1 MKYKERYDMIHLF
14 PKIKTRMTVILA
26 VYIALVI
33 LLAVLGE
40 TSVPALIAFLV
51 VGVVVVVI
59 SQYSN
64 ANKAH
69 EALLARLYNNMDAK
83 GFLGEYQKML
93 SYDVKHPNLY
103 MMIRLHMSNA
113 YCALGR
119 FDEAI
124 ELLSSIPFA
133 PQKKEE
139 ADLIA
144 RYTVSSN
151 LCYCSLL
158 AKDIAAA
165 ERYMDD
171 TVAYKKRLEAIQ
183 QTKPEM
189 QRMVFN
195 NTLNEQC
202 LRLLKTGKCD
212 ADVLRTQVQSQNTQ
226 TLHRVTTSLWIARA
240 YLAENNRREA
250 EALLEKIAKVA
261 GHLFIGQEAKAL
273 LAGLPGKNEAE
284 A

>member
-1 MKYKERYDMIHLF
+1 MIHLF
-14 PKIKTRMTVILA
+14 PAIKKRMTILLI
-26 VYIALVI
+26 VYMALVF
-33 LLAVLGE
+33 LLGFLGQTSIPVLVLFSIVGIAV
-40 TSVPALIAFLV
+40 VI
-51 VGVVVVVI
+51 I

-69 EALLARLYNNMDAK
+69 ELLLSRLYNNMDAE
-83 GFLGEYQKML
+83 GFIRDYQQML
-93 SYDVKHPNLY
+93 DYDVKHPNLH
-103 MMIRLHMSNA
+103 MMIRLHLSNA

-119 FDEAI
+119 FDDAI
-124 ELLSSIPFA
+124 DLLAAIPFP

-144 RYTVSSN
+144 RYTVASN
-151 LCYCSLL
+151 LCYCALL
-158 AKDIAAA
+158 KKDIPAA

-171 TVAYKKRLEAIQ
+171 TEGYKKRLNAIQ

-195 NTLNEQC
+195 NILNEQC

-212 ADVLRTQVQSQNTQ
+212 AALLRDKVQPQNTQ
-226 TLHRVTTSLWIARA
+226 TLHRVTTGLWIARA
-240 YLAENNRREA
+240 LLAENNRREA

-261 GHLFIGQEAKAL
+261 GHLYIGREAKAL
-273 LAGLPGKNEAE
+273 LAGLPGKEEEA
-284 A
+284 

>member
-1 MKYKERYDMIHLF
+1 MIHLF
-14 PKIKTRMTVILA
+14 PPIKKRMTILLI
-26 VYIALVI
+26 VYMALVFLLGFLGQTSIPVLI
-33 LLAVLGE
+33 LF
-40 TSVPALIAFLV
+40 SI
-51 VGVVVVVI
+51 VGIVVVI
-59 SQYSN
+59 VSQYSN

-69 EALLARLYNNMDAK
+69 EHLLARLYNNMDAE
-83 GFLGEYQKML
+83 GFIRDYKQML
-93 SYDVKHPNLY
+93 DYDVKHPNLY
-103 MMIRLHMSNA
+103 MMIRLHLSNA

-124 ELLSSIPFA
+124 DLLTAIPFP

-144 RYTVSSN
+144 RYTVASN
-151 LCYCSLL
+151 LCYCALL
-158 AKDIAAA
+158 KKDIPAA
-165 ERYMDD
+165 ERCMDD
-171 TVAYKKRLEAIQ
+171 ILSYKKRLDAIQ

-212 ADVLRTQVQSQNTQ
+212 AALLRDKVQPQNTQ
-226 TLHRVTTSLWIARA
+226 TLHRVTTGLWIARA
-240 YLAENNRREA
+240 LLAENNRREA

-261 GHLFIGQEAKAL
+261 GHLYIGREAKAL
-273 LAGLPGKNEAE
+273 LSGLPGKEDEA
-284 A
+284 

>member
-1 MKYKERYDMIHLF
+1 MIHLF
-14 PKIKTRMTVILA
+14 PAIKKRMTILLI
-26 VYIALVI
+26 VYMALVF
-33 LLAVLGE
+33 LLGFLGQTSIPVLVLFSIVGIAV
-40 TSVPALIAFLV
+40 VI
-51 VGVVVVVI
+51 I

-69 EALLARLYNNMDAK
+69 ELLLARLYNNMDAE
-83 GFLGEYQKML
+83 GFIRDYQQML
-93 SYDVKHPNLY
+93 DYDVKHPNLH
-103 MMIRLHMSNA
+103 MMIRLHLSNA

-119 FDEAI
+119 FDDAI
-124 ELLSSIPFA
+124 DLLAAIPFP

-144 RYTVSSN
+144 RYTVASN
-151 LCYCSLL
+151 LCYCALL
-158 AKDIAAA
+158 KKDIPAA

-171 TVAYKKRLEAIQ
+171 TEGYKKRLNAIQ

-195 NTLNEQC
+195 NILNEQC

-212 ADVLRTQVQSQNTQ
+212 AALLRDKVQPQNTQ
-226 TLHRVTTSLWIARA
+226 TLHRVTTGLWIARA
-240 YLAENNRREA
+240 LLAENNRREA

-261 GHLFIGQEAKAL
+261 GHLYIGREARAL
-273 LAGLPGKNEAE
+273 LAGLPGKEEEA
-284 A
+284 

>member
-1 MKYKERYDMIHLF
+1 MIHLF
-14 PKIKTRMTVILA
+14 PPIKNRMTVLLVI
-26 VYIALVI
+26 YMALVFLLGFLGQTSI
-33 LLAVLGE
+33 LVLALF
-40 TSVPALIAFLV
+40 ALAGLV
-51 VGVVVVVI
+51 FVTL

-69 EALLARLYNNMDAK
+69 EALLAILYNNMDAE
-83 GFLGEYQKML
+83 GFIREYEKML

-103 MMIRLHMSNA
+103 MMIRLHLSNA

-124 ELLSSIPFA
+124 ALLSSIEFK

-144 RYTVSSN
+144 RYTVASN
-151 LCYCSLL
+151 LCYCALL
-158 AKDIAAA
+158 RKDVDAA
-165 ERYMDD
+165 ETYMKD
-171 TVAYKKRLEAIQ
+171 TEGYKKRLDAIQ
-183 QTKPEM
+183 QAKPEM

-212 ADVLRTQVQSQNTQ
+212 AVQLRDKVQVQNTQ
-226 TLHRVTTSLWIARA
+226 TLHRMTTGLWIARA
-240 YLAENNRREA
+240 LLADNNRREA
-250 EALLEKIAKVA
+250 EAILEKIAKVA
-261 GHLFIGQEAKAL
+261 SHLYIGKEARAL
-273 LAGLPGKNEAE
+273 LSGLPGRDEESKNA
-284 A
+284 

>member
-1 MKYKERYDMIHLF
+1 MIHLF
-14 PKIKTRMTVILA
+14 PAIKKRMTILLI
-26 VYIALVI
+26 VYMALVF
-33 LLAVLGE
+33 LLGFLGQTSIPVLVLFSIVGIAV
-40 TSVPALIAFLV
+40 VI
-51 VGVVVVVI
+51 I

-69 EALLARLYNNMDAK
+69 ELLLARLYNNMDAE
-83 GFLGEYQKML
+83 GFIRDYQQML
-93 SYDVKHPNLY
+93 DYDVKHPNLH
-103 MMIRLHMSNA
+103 MMIRLHLSNA

-119 FDEAI
+119 FDDAI
-124 ELLSSIPFA
+124 DLLAAIPFP

-144 RYTVSSN
+144 RYTVASN
-151 LCYCSLL
+151 LCYCALL
-158 AKDIAAA
+158 KKDIPAA

-171 TVAYKKRLEAIQ
+171 TEGYKKRLNAIQ

-195 NTLNEQC
+195 NILNEQC

-212 ADVLRTQVQSQNTQ
+212 AALLRDKVQPQNTQ
-226 TLHRVTTSLWIARA
+226 TLHRVTTGLWIARA
-240 YLAENNRREA
+240 LLAENNRREA

-261 GHLFIGQEAKAL
+261 GHLYIGREAKAL
-273 LAGLPGKNEAE
+273 LAGLPGKEEEA
-284 A
+284 

>member
-1 MKYKERYDMIHLF
+1 MIHLF
-14 PKIKTRMTVILA
+14 PAIKKRMTILLI
-26 VYIALVI
+26 VYMALVF
-33 LLAVLGE
+33 LLGFLGQ
-40 TSVPALIAFLV
+40 TSIPALVLFSIVGIAV
-51 VGVVVVVI
+51 VII

-69 EALLARLYNNMDAK
+69 ELLLARLYNNMDAE
-83 GFLGEYQKML
+83 GFIRDYQQML
-93 SYDVKHPNLY
+93 DYDVKHPNLH
-103 MMIRLHMSNA
+103 MMIRLHLSNA

-119 FDEAI
+119 FDDAI
-124 ELLSSIPFA
+124 DLLAAILFP

-144 RYTVSSN
+144 RYTVASN
-151 LCYCSLL
+151 LCYCALL
-158 AKDIAAA
+158 KKDIPAA

-171 TVAYKKRLEAIQ
+171 TEGYKKRLNAIQ

-195 NTLNEQC
+195 NILNEQC

-212 ADVLRTQVQSQNTQ
+212 AALLRDKVQPQNTQ
-226 TLHRVTTSLWIARA
+226 TLHRVTTGLWIARA
-240 YLAENNRREA
+240 LLAENNRREA

-261 GHLFIGQEAKAL
+261 GHLYIGREAKAL
-273 LAGLPGKNEAE
+273 LAGLPGKEEEA
-284 A
+284 

>member
-1 MKYKERYDMIHLF
+1 MIHLF
-14 PKIKTRMTVILA
+14 PAIKKRMTILLI
-26 VYIALVI
+26 VYMALVF
-33 LLAVLGE
+33 LLGFLGQTSIPVLVLFSIVGIAV
-40 TSVPALIAFLV
+40 VI
-51 VGVVVVVI
+51 I

-69 EALLARLYNNMDAK
+69 ELLLARLYNNMDAE
-83 GFLGEYQKML
+83 GFIRDYQQML
-93 SYDVKHPNLY
+93 DYDVKHPNLH
-103 MMIRLHMSNA
+103 MMIRLHLSNA

-119 FDEAI
+119 FDDAI
-124 ELLSSIPFA
+124 DLLAAIPFP

-144 RYTVSSN
+144 RYTVASN
-151 LCYCSLL
+151 LCYCALL
-158 AKDIAAA
+158 KKDIPAA

-171 TVAYKKRLEAIQ
+171 TEGYKKRLNAIQ

-195 NTLNEQC
+195 NILNEQC

-212 ADVLRTQVQSQNTQ
+212 AALLRDKVQPQNAQ
-226 TLHRVTTSLWIARA
+226 TLHRVTTGLWIARA
-240 YLAENNRREA
+240 LLAENNRREA

-261 GHLFIGQEAKAL
+261 GHLYIGHEAKAL
-273 LAGLPGKNEAE
+273 LAGLPGKEEEA
-284 A
+284 